1 MVTQRQTLQQE
12 VKDLQKE
19 LDIAIRTKDAFV
31 QLELFKKTRNSKINP
46 FKFRLMANLNP
57 QQSESV
63 IQLYE
68 YRVKALL
75 DKIDFLEAQLEV
87 VSNNN

>member
-1 MVTQRQTLQQE
+1 
-12 VKDLQKE
+12 
-19 LDIAIRTKDAFV
+19 
-31 QLELFKKTRNSKINP
+31 
-46 FKFRLMANLNP
+46 MANLNP

-75 DKIDFLEAQLEV
+75 DKIDFLEAQLDV

>member
-1 MVTQRQTLQQE
+1 
-12 VKDLQKE
+12 
-19 LDIAIRTKDAFV
+19 
-31 QLELFKKTRNSKINP
+31 
-46 FKFRLMANLNP
+46 MANLNP
-57 QQSESV
+57 QQSELV

-75 DKIDFLEAQLEV
+75 EKIDFLEAQLDV

>member
-1 MVTQRQTLQQE
+1 M
-12 VKDLQKE
+12 
-19 LDIAIRTKDAFV
+19 AI
-31 QLELFKKTRNSKINP
+31 
-46 FKFRLMANLNP
+46 LNP

-75 DKIDFLEAQLEV
+75 DKIDFLEAQLDV